1 MNNTKKLI
9 THKDFC
15 YFILFTSGAISLYLT
30 CNFMREIA
38 PSSAGMPY
46 IFMAVGVVFDVF
58 KSYAPTLV
66 AKIVSRSRMTAFLL
80 VVLNLCLIV
89 VSGAASVFSLQN
101 GIDTMLSDSKA
112 AKAAQ
117 LKVEAIQSE
126 IDGLEELRSTQLSI
140 NHVSKATSTSNLI
153 SQKTS
158 DLNEAIEAA
167 SSATDNNLLS
177 SFSTELVLIVA
188 VGLEAIGIAMTFV
201 LFHLNRE
208 TAQRNTAR
216 QDETNSPESPVF
228 TGFAPET
235 QSKTTQVQ
243 TQQTEFTFVAATTH
257 EQILENMRV
266 AIQSRAIEPKH
277 RQIWDAFKGSIR
289 QKEIKEYLQELAN
302 RNVLKRLDNG
312 SYVLA

>member
-1 MNNTKKLI
+1 MTNITTNTN
-9 THKDFC
+9 THKIFC
-15 YFILFTSGAISLYLT
+15 YLILFTSSAISLYLT
-30 CNFMREIA
+30 MHFMYELGA
-38 PSSAGMPY
+38 STGMP
-46 IFMAVGVVFDVF
+46 IVFALVGLVFDAF

-66 AKIVSRSRMTAFLL
+66 AKIVSRSQVTALL
-80 VVLNLCLIV
+80 LAVLSVGLIG

-101 GIDTMLSDSKA
+101 GIDTMLSDSKV

-117 LKVEAIQSE
+117 LKVEAIQTE
-126 IDGLEELRSTQLSI
+126 ITGLEELRSTQLSI
-140 NHVSKATSTSNLI
+140 NHVSKAANTTNLI

-177 SFSTELVLIVA
+177 SLSTELVLIVA

-208 TAQRNTAR
+208 TAQQNTAR
-216 QDETNSPESPVF
+216 QDETNYPESPVSA
-228 TGFAPET
+228 GFVTET
-235 QSKTTQVQ
+235 QRKTTHVE
-243 TQQTEFTFVAATTH
+243 TLPEVTFVAATTP

-266 AIQSRAIEPKH
+266 AIQSKSIEPKH
-277 RQIWDAFKGSIR
+277 RDVWQAFKGVIK
-289 QKEIKEYLQELAN
+289 QKEIKKYLEELAN

>member
-1 MNNTKKLI
+1 MTNITTNTN
-9 THKDFC
+9 THKTFC
-15 YFILFTSGAISLYLT
+15 YLILFTSSAISLYLT
-30 CNFMREIA
+30 MHFMYELGA
-38 PSSAGMPY
+38 STGMP
-46 IFMAVGVVFDVF
+46 IVFALVGLVFDAF

-66 AKIVSRSRMTAFLL
+66 AKIVSRSQVTALL
-80 VVLNLCLIV
+80 LASLSVGLIG

-140 NHVSKATSTSNLI
+140 NHVSKATNTSNLI
-153 SQKTS
+153 SKKTS

-167 SSATDNNLLS
+167 SSATDSNLLS
-177 SFSTELVLIVA
+177 SFSTQLVLIVA

-208 TAQRNTAR
+208 TVQRNTAR
-216 QDETNSPESPVF
+216 QDETNYPESPVSA
-228 TGFAPET
+228 GFATET
-235 QSKTTQVQ
+235 QRKTTQIETLPEV
-243 TQQTEFTFVAATTH
+243 TFVAATTH
-257 EQILENMRV
+257 EQILENMKV
-266 AIQSRAIEPKH
+266 AFLSKSIEPKH
-277 RQIWDAFKGSIR
+277 RDVWEAFKGVIK
-289 QKEIKEYLQELAN
+289 QKEIKKYLEELAN

>member
-1 MNNTKKLI
+1 M
-9 THKDFC
+9 
-15 YFILFTSGAISLYLT
+15 
-30 CNFMREIA
+30 
-38 PSSAGMPY
+38 
-46 IFMAVGVVFDVF
+46 VFDAF

-66 AKIVSRSRMTAFLL
+66 AKIVSRSQVTALL
-80 VVLNLCLIV
+80 LAVLSFGLIG

-101 GIDTMLSDSKA
+101 GIDTMLSDSKV

-117 LKVEAIQSE
+117 LKVEAIQTE
-126 IDGLEELRSTQLSI
+126 ITGLEELRSTQLSI
-140 NHVSKATSTSNLI
+140 NHVSKAANTTNLI

-208 TAQRNTAR
+208 TAQQNTAR
-216 QDETNSPESPVF
+216 QDETNYPESPVSA
-228 TGFAPET
+228 GFVTET
-235 QSKTTQVQ
+235 QRKTTHVE
-243 TQQTEFTFVAATTH
+243 TLPEVTFVAATTP

-266 AIQSRAIEPKH
+266 AIQSKSIEPKH
-277 RQIWDAFKGSIR
+277 RDVWQAFKGVIK
-289 QKEIKEYLQELAN
+289 QKEIKKYLEELAN

>member
-1 MNNTKKLI
+1 M
-9 THKDFC
+9 
-15 YFILFTSGAISLYLT
+15 
-30 CNFMREIA
+30 
-38 PSSAGMPY
+38 
-46 IFMAVGVVFDVF
+46 VFDAF

-66 AKIVSRSRMTAFLL
+66 AKIVSRSQVTALL
-80 VVLNLCLIV
+80 LAVLSVGLIG

-101 GIDTMLSDSKA
+101 GIDTMLSDSKV

-117 LKVEAIQSE
+117 LKVEAIQTE
-126 IDGLEELRSTQLSI
+126 ITGLEELRSTQLSI
-140 NHVSKATSTSNLI
+140 NHVSKAANTTNLI

-177 SFSTELVLIVA
+177 SLSTELVLIVA

-208 TAQRNTAR
+208 TAQQNTAR
-216 QDETNSPESPVF
+216 QDETNYPESPVSA
-228 TGFAPET
+228 GFVTET
-235 QSKTTQVQ
+235 QRKTTHVE
-243 TQQTEFTFVAATTH
+243 TLPEVTFVAATTP

-266 AIQSRAIEPKH
+266 AIQSKSIEPKH
-277 RQIWDAFKGSIR
+277 RDVWQAFKGVIK
-289 QKEIKEYLQELAN
+289 QKEIKKYLEELAN

>member
-1 MNNTKKLI
+1 MNNTTNTN
-9 THKDFC
+9 THKTFC
-15 YFILFTSGAISLYLT
+15 YLILFTSSAISLYLT
-30 CNFMREIA
+30 INFMYQLGL
-38 PSSAGMPY
+38 SAGMPV
-46 IFMAVGVVFDVF
+46 IFAMVGLVFDAF
-58 KSYAPTLV
+58 KSYSPTLV
-66 AKIVSRSRMTAFLL
+66 AKIVSRSQVTALL
-80 VVLNLCLIV
+80 LATLSVGLIG

-167 SSATDNNLLS
+167 YSATDNNLLS

-208 TAQRNTAR
+208 TAERNTAR
-216 QDETNSPESPVF
+216 QDETNYPESPVF

-243 TQQTEFTFVAATTH
+243 TQQPEYTFVAATTH

>member
-1 MNNTKKLI
+1 MLNITKKRI
-9 THKDFC
+9 THKGFC
-15 YFILFTSGAISLYLT
+15 YLLLFTSGAISLYLT

-66 AKIVSRSRMTAFLL
+66 AKIVSRSRMTAALL
-80 VVLNLCLIV
+80 VVLSLCLTG

-140 NHVSKATSTSNLI
+140 NHVSKATNTSNLI

-158 DLNEAIEAA
+158 ELNEAIEQA
-167 SSATDNNLLS
+167 SNASDNNLLS
-177 SFSTELVLIVA
+177 SFSTVLVLIVA

-201 LFHLNRE
+201 LFHFNRE
-208 TAQRNTAR
+208 TAERNTAR
-216 QDETNSPESPVF
+216 QDETNYPESPVSA
-228 TGFAPET
+228 GFATET
-235 QSKTTQVQ
+235 QRKTTQVE
-243 TQQTEFTFVAATTH
+243 TLPEVKFVAATTPA
-257 EQILENMRV
+257 QILENMRV
-266 AIQSRAIEPKH
+266 AIQSKSIEPKH
-277 RQIWDAFKGSIR
+277 RDVWQAFKGVIK
-289 QKEIKEYLQELAN
+289 QKEIKKYLEELAN

-312 SYVLA
+312 SYVLV

>member
-1 MNNTKKLI
+1 MNNTTNTN
-9 THKDFC
+9 THKTFC
-15 YFILFTSGAISLYLT
+15 YLILFTSSAISLYLT
-30 CNFMREIA
+30 INFMYQLGL
-38 PSSAGMPY
+38 SAGMPV
-46 IFMAVGVVFDVF
+46 IFAMVGLVFDAF
-58 KSYAPTLV
+58 KSYSPTLV
-66 AKIVSRSRMTAFLL
+66 AKIVSRSQVTALL
-80 VVLNLCLIV
+80 LATLSVGLIG

-140 NHVSKATSTSNLI
+140 NHVSKATNTSNLI
-153 SQKTS
+153 SKKTS

-167 SSATDNNLLS
+167 SSATDSNLLS
-177 SFSTELVLIVA
+177 SFSTQLVLIVA

-208 TAQRNTAR
+208 TVQRNTAR
-216 QDETNSPESPVF
+216 QDETNYPESPVSA
-228 TGFAPET
+228 GFATET
-235 QSKTTQVQ
+235 QRKTTQIETLPEV
-243 TQQTEFTFVAATTH
+243 TFVAATTH

-266 AIQSRAIEPKH
+266 AIQSKSIEPKH
-277 RQIWDAFKGSIR
+277 RDIWQLFKGVIK
-289 QKEIKEYLQELAN
+289 QKEIKKYLEELAN

>member
-1 MNNTKKLI
+1 MNNTTNTN
-9 THKDFC
+9 THKTFC
-15 YFILFTSGAISLYLT
+15 YLILFTSSAISLYLT
-30 CNFMREIA
+30 INFMYQLGL
-38 PSSAGMPY
+38 SAGMPV
-46 IFMAVGVVFDVF
+46 IFAMVGLVFDAF
-58 KSYAPTLV
+58 KSYSPTLV
-66 AKIVSRSRMTAFLL
+66 AKIVSRSQVTALL
-80 VVLNLCLIV
+80 LATLSVGLIG

-101 GIDTMLSDSKA
+101 GIDTILSDSKA

-216 QDETNSPESPVF
+216 QDETNYPESPVSA
-228 TGFAPET
+228 GFVTET
-235 QSKTTQVQ
+235 QRKTTHIETLPEV
-243 TQQTEFTFVAATTH
+243 TFIAATTP

-266 AIQSRAIEPKH
+266 AIQSKSIEPKH
-277 RQIWDAFKGSIR
+277 RDVWQAFKGVIK
-289 QKEIKEYLQELAN
+289 QKEIKKYLEELAN

>member
-1 MNNTKKLI
+1 MMNITKKLI
-9 THKDFC
+9 SHKGFC
-15 YFILFTSGAISLYLT
+15 YLLLFTSGAISLFLT

-38 PSSAGMPY
+38 PSSAGMSY
-46 IFMAVGVVFDVF
+46 IFIAVGVVFDVF
-58 KSYAPTLV
+58 KSYAPTLI
-66 AKIVSRSRMTAFLL
+66 AKIVSRSRMTAVLL
-80 VVLNLCLIV
+80 VVLSLCLIG

-101 GIDTMLSDSKA
+101 GIDEVLSDSKA

-117 LKVEAIQSE
+117 LKVDAIQAE
-126 IDGLEELRSTQLSI
+126 ITGLEELRSTQLSI
-140 NHVSKATSTSNLI
+140 NHVSKATNTSTLI

-158 DLNEAIEAA
+158 ELNEAIEAA
-167 SSATDNNLLS
+167 SNTNDNNLLS

-216 QDETNSPESPVF
+216 QDETNYPESPASA
-228 TGFAPET
+228 GFVTET
-235 QSKTTQVQ
+235 QRKTTQVE
-243 TQQTEFTFVAATTH
+243 TLPEVTFVAATTP

-266 AIQSRAIEPKH
+266 AIQSKSIEPKH
-277 RQIWDAFKGSIR
+277 RDVWQAFKGVIK
-289 QKEIKEYLQELAN
+289 QKEIKKYLEELEN

>member
-1 MNNTKKLI
+1 M
-9 THKDFC
+9 
-15 YFILFTSGAISLYLT
+15 
-30 CNFMREIA
+30 
-38 PSSAGMPY
+38 
-46 IFMAVGVVFDVF
+46 VGLVFDAF
-58 KSYAPTLV
+58 KSYSPTLV
-66 AKIVSRSRMTAFLL
+66 AKIVSRSQVTALL
-80 VVLNLCLIV
+80 LAALSVALIG

-112 AKAAQ
+112 AKTAQ

-126 IDGLEELRSTQLSI
+126 IAGLENLRSTQLSI
-140 NHVSKATSTSNLI
+140 NHVSKATNTSTLI

-158 DLNEAIEAA
+158 ELNEAIEAA
-167 SSATDNNLLS
+167 SNANDNNLLS

-216 QDETNSPESPVF
+216 QDETNYPESPASA
-228 TGFAPET
+228 GFVTET
-235 QSKTTQVQ
+235 QRKTTQVE
-243 TQQTEFTFVAATTH
+243 TLPEVTFVAATTP

-266 AIQSRAIEPKH
+266 AIQSKSIEPKH
-277 RQIWDAFKGSIR
+277 RDVWQAFKGVIK
-289 QKEIKEYLQELAN
+289 QKEIKKYLEELAS
-302 RNVLKRLDNG
+302 RNVIKRLDNG

>member
-1 MNNTKKLI
+1 MTNITTNTN
-9 THKDFC
+9 THKIFC
-15 YFILFTSGAISLYLT
+15 YLILFTSSAISLYLT
-30 CNFMREIA
+30 MHFMYELGA
-38 PSSAGMPY
+38 STGMP
-46 IFMAVGVVFDVF
+46 IVFALVGLVFDAF

-66 AKIVSRSRMTAFLL
+66 AKIVSRSQVTALL
-80 VVLNLCLIV
+80 LAVLSVGLIG

-101 GIDTMLSDSKA
+101 GIDTMLSDSKV

-117 LKVEAIQSE
+117 LKVEAIQTE
-126 IDGLEELRSTQLSI
+126 ITGLEELRSTQLSI
-140 NHVSKATSTSNLI
+140 NHVSKAANTTNLI

-208 TAQRNTAR
+208 TAQQNTAR
-216 QDETNSPESPVF
+216 QDETNYPESPVSA
-228 TGFAPET
+228 GFVTET
-235 QSKTTQVQ
+235 QRKTTHVE
-243 TQQTEFTFVAATTH
+243 TLPEVTFVAATTP

-266 AIQSRAIEPKH
+266 AIQSKSIEPKH
-277 RQIWDAFKGSIR
+277 RDVWQAFKGVIK
-289 QKEIKEYLQELAN
+289 QKEIKKYLEELAN

>member
-1 MNNTKKLI
+1 MNNTTNTN
-9 THKDFC
+9 THKTFC
-15 YFILFTSGAISLYLT
+15 YLILFTSSAISLYLT
-30 CNFMREIA
+30 INFMYELGL
-38 PSSAGMPY
+38 SAGMPV
-46 IFMAVGVVFDVF
+46 IFAMVGLVFDAF
-58 KSYAPTLV
+58 KSYSPTLV
-66 AKIVSRSRMTAFLL
+66 AKIVSRSQVTALL
-80 VVLNLCLIV
+80 LAALSVALIG

-112 AKAAQ
+112 AKTAQ

-126 IDGLEELRSTQLSI
+126 IAGLENLRSTQLSI
-140 NHVSKATSTSNLI
+140 NHVSKATNTSTLI

-158 DLNEAIEAA
+158 ELNEAIEAA
-167 SSATDNNLLS
+167 SNANDNNLLS

-216 QDETNSPESPVF
+216 QDETNYPESPASA
-228 TGFAPET
+228 GFVTET
-235 QSKTTQVQ
+235 QRKTTQVE
-243 TQQTEFTFVAATTH
+243 TLPEVTFVAATTP

-266 AIQSRAIEPKH
+266 AIQSKSIEPKH
-277 RQIWDAFKGSIR
+277 RDVWQAFKGVIK
-289 QKEIKEYLQELAN
+289 QKEIKKYLEELAS
-302 RNVLKRLDNG
+302 RNVIKRLDNG

>member
-1 MNNTKKLI
+1 MNITKKLI
-9 THKDFC
+9 SHKGFC
-15 YFILFTSGAISLYLT
+15 YLLLFTSGAISLFLT

-38 PSSAGMPY
+38 PSSAGMSY
-46 IFMAVGVVFDVF
+46 IFIAVGVVFDVF
-58 KSYAPTLV
+58 KSYAPTLI
-66 AKIVSRSRMTAFLL
+66 AKIVSRSRMTAVLL
-80 VVLNLCLIV
+80 VVLSLCLIG

-101 GIDTMLSDSKA
+101 GIDEVLSDSKA

-117 LKVEAIQSE
+117 LKVDAIQAE
-126 IDGLEELRSTQLSI
+126 ITGLEELRSTQLSI
-140 NHVSKATSTSNLI
+140 NHVSKATNTSTLI

-158 DLNEAIEAA
+158 ELNEAIEAA
-167 SSATDNNLLS
+167 SNTNDNNLLS

-216 QDETNSPESPVF
+216 QDETNYPESPASA
-228 TGFAPET
+228 GFVTET
-235 QSKTTQVQ
+235 QRKTTQVE
-243 TQQTEFTFVAATTH
+243 TLPEVTFVAATTP

-266 AIQSRAIEPKH
+266 AIQSKSIEPKH
-277 RQIWDAFKGSIR
+277 RDVWQAFKGVIK
-289 QKEIKEYLQELAN
+289 QKEIKKYLEELEN